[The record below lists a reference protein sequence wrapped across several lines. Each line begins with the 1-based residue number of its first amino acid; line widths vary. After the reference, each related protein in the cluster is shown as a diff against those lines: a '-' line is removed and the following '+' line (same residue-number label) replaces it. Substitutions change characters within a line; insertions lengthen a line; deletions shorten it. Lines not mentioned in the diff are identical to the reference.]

1 MIKSIK
7 ITDTLCAI
15 RTNCAFFAVINLRN
29 TKSTSIVINI
39 GDFIVNYT
47 C

>member
-1 MIKSIK
+1 MNKSIK

-15 RTNCAFFAVINLRN
+15 RINCAFLAVINLRN

-39 GDFIVNYT
+39 GDGVVHYA